1 MKTWKFSFFLF
12 WMAIGFAAC
21 QDSSKHIYPRYE
33 QFPETYNKSCVQ
45 EIGNDSVLF
54 RYPYRIDIKDSLVIL
69 LDLHNDSHF
78 LYAFTFPDWQPITPF
93 GKRGEGPNEIL
104 SAERMRICSPDS
116 IWVLDSNR
124 AQITRWKVS
133 VADKKAERMEEIPLD
148 KRLLRTLDF
157 CKTDS
162 GFLVTDYTG
171 SYRYHVLDAKG
182 RIQKSIGSIPTE
194 DESLRESLPAL
205 AQAWRTF
212 MSYNPKNQVLALVTQ
227 LGETVEIFN
236 LKTGFHTVLFGPNG
250 EPVFSQQ
257 GGEAFPKGIKGFNEV
272 LVADSCIYA
281 VFDGV
286 SFKERIRNM
295 QEGKELPDGGY
306 FVYVFNLEGK
316 PLRKLALDHSVFGLA
331 LQGERLYTTSLDN
344 NNPVLSYS
352 AISST
357 LKQS

>member
-1 MKTWKFSFFLF
+1 
-12 WMAIGFAAC
+12 
-21 QDSSKHIYPRYE
+21 
-33 QFPETYNKSCVQ
+33 
-45 EIGNDSVLF
+45 
-54 RYPYRIDIKDSLVIL
+54 
-69 LDLHNDSHF
+69 
-78 LYAFTFPDWQPITPF
+78 
-93 GKRGEGPNEIL
+93 
-104 SAERMRICSPDS
+104 
-116 IWVLDSNR
+116 
-124 AQITRWKVS
+124 
-133 VADKKAERMEEIPLD
+133 MEEIPLD

-227 LGETVEIFN
+227 LGETIEIFN

-295 QEGKELPDGGY
+295 QEGKKLAKGGK
-306 FVYVFNLEGK
+306 FVYVFDLEGK
-316 PLRKLALDHSVFGLA
+316 PLRKLVLDHSVFGLA

-344 NNPVLSYS
+344 NNPVLSYPS
-352 AISST
+352 ILFSSS
-357 LKQS
+357 LN

>member
-1 MKTWKFSFFLF
+1 M
-12 WMAIGFAAC
+12 
-21 QDSSKHIYPRYE
+21 
-33 QFPETYNKSCVQ
+33 
-45 EIGNDSVLF
+45 
-54 RYPYRIDIKDSLVIL
+54 
-69 LDLHNDSHF
+69 
-78 LYAFTFPDWQPITPF
+78 
-93 GKRGEGPNEIL
+93 
-104 SAERMRICSPDS
+104 
-116 IWVLDSNR
+116 
-124 AQITRWKVS
+124 
-133 VADKKAERMEEIPLD
+133 
-148 KRLLRTLDF
+148 
-157 CKTDS
+157 
-162 GFLVTDYTG
+162 TDYTG
-171 SYRYHVLDAKG
+171 SYRYHVLDAQG

-250 EPVFSQQ
+250 EPVFSRQ

-272 LVADSCIYA
+272 LVADSCIYT

-306 FVYVFNLEGK
+306 FVYVFDLEGK

-331 LQGERLYTTSLDN
+331 VQGERLYTTSRDDDH
-344 NNPVLSYS
+344 PVFIYLN
-352 AISST
+352 
-357 LKQS
+357 